1 MTKLSSIRD
10 LRKIQTAYGILNSAG
25 FDNTAIET
33 FEKEFDVVF
42 NKADAVKL
50 IVEPGSGTII
60 KANSTACK
68 FYGYELEDLLKKK
81 ITEINKLN
89 EEEVIIEFNRQKKEG
104 RDFFNNKQEVS
115 TGEIVDV
122 EVRSASVYHKSKKC
136 FYFLIHEAKKETKKK
151 NIHLDMYNKMTSEV
165 SDDMHDTNKLMI
177 SEGLEL
183 IEKNARDLI
192 MLTSKLAE
200 SENKLRELNAS
211 KDRFFS
217 IISHD
222 IKNHFAAILGLSRLL
237 TKPEYNDEPV
247 KRNETATNLHESSK
261 RLYSLLENLLE
272 WAKLQRDEL
281 VMEPV
286 DFNIHAVG
294 QEATDLIGLKAE
306 TKKIT
311 ISNDIDPKMR
321 VFADKNMIKTV
332 LRNLVSNAVN
342 FTENGGHVII
352 DSSLEGNELII
363 RIIDNGIGIN
373 ADNIKKLFRIDE
385 KVIGRTTDGGK
396 GTGLGLILCREFIE
410 KNGGSMWVESELS
423 KGSVFS
429 FSLPIL
435 PPKKKQNGNS
445 SLNVI
450 DFTRLN

>member
-1 MTKLSSIRD
+1 
-10 LRKIQTAYGILNSAG
+10 LNS
-25 FDNTAIET
+25 
-33 FEKEFDVVF
+33 
-42 NKADAVKL
+42 
-50 IVEPGSGTII
+50 II
-60 KANSTACK
+60 TSNSSACK
-68 FYGYELEDLLKKK
+68 FYGYENEDLLKKK

-104 RDFFNNKQEVS
+104 RDYFNNRQEIS
-115 TGEIVDV
+115 SGEILKV
-122 EVRSASVYHKSKKC
+122 EVRSATVYYKNKKC
-136 FYFLIHEAKKETKKK
+136 FYFLIHEAKDEKK
-151 NIHLDMYNKMTSEV
+151 NLHLDMYNKMTSEA
-165 SDDMHDTNKLMI
+165 SADMHDTNKLMI

-237 TKPEYNDEPV
+237 TKPEYNDDSE

-261 RLYSLLENLLE
+261 KLYSLLENLLE

-281 VMEPV
+281 VMEPE
-286 DFNIHAVG
+286 DFNIYSVG
-294 QEATDLIGLKAE
+294 QEAIDLIGLKAE

-311 ISNDIDPKMR
+311 INNGIDQKTK

-342 FTENGGHVII
+342 FTENGGHVNLE
-352 DSSLEGNELII
+352 SSLEGNELIVKV
-363 RIIDNGIGIN
+363 IDNGIGITSEN
-373 ADNIKKLFRIDE
+373 LSKLFRIDE
-385 KVIGRTTDGGK
+385 KVIGRTTEGGK
-396 GTGLGLILCREFIE
+396 GTGLGLILCREFVE
-410 KNGGSMWVESELS
+410 KNGGNMWVESELS

-435 PPKKKQNGNS
+435 PPKKKQNGTS

>member
-10 LRKIQTAYGILNSAG
+10 LRKIQTAYGALCDAE
-25 FDNTAIET
+25 FDKNAVET
-33 FEKEFDVVF
+33 FEKEFDSVF
-42 NKADAVKL
+42 DKDDAVKL
-50 IVEPGSGTII
+50 IVEPGSGQII
-60 KANSTACK
+60 KANLAACN
-68 FYGYELEDLLKKK
+68 FYGYEIEEMLKKK
-81 ITEINKLN
+81 ITEINKLS

-104 RDFFNNKQEVS
+104 RDYFNNRQQIS
-115 TGEIVDV
+115 SGELRKV
-122 EVRSASVYHKSKKC
+122 EVRSATVFCRNKKC
-136 FYFLIHEAKKETKKK
+136 FYFLIHEAESESKQK
-151 NIHLDMYNKMTSEV
+151 NIHLDMYNKMTSEMNT
-165 SDDMHDTNKLMI
+165 DLHDTNKLMI

-200 SENKLRELNAS
+200 SENMLRELNAS

-237 TKPEYNDEPV
+237 VKPEYNDDYE
-247 KRNETATNLHESSK
+247 KRIETATNLHESSK
-261 RLYSLLENLLE
+261 KLYSLLENLLE

-281 VMEPV
+281 VMEPA
-286 DFNIHAVG
+286 DFNIHDVA
-294 QEATDLIGLKAE
+294 QEAVDLIGLKAE
-306 TKKIT
+306 TKKISIT
-311 ISNDIDPKMR
+311 NNIDSRKK

-332 LRNLVSNAVN
+332 LRNLLSNAVN
-342 FTENGGHVII
+342 FTENGGSVTLE
-352 DSSLEGNELII
+352 SELEGNEMII
-363 RIIDNGIGIN
+363 SVKDNGIGIN
-373 ADNIKKLFRIDE
+373 PESIHKLFRIDE
-385 KVIGRTTDGGK
+385 KVINRNTEGGK

-410 KNGGSMWVESELS
+410 KNGGNMWVESEES
-423 KGSVFS
+423 KGSAFS

-435 PPKKKQNGNS
+435 PPRKKQNGTS

>member
-10 LRKIQTAYGILNSAG
+10 LRKIQTAYGELSDAG
-25 FDNTAIET
+25 FDNIAVET
-33 FEKEFDVVF
+33 FEKEFDTIF
-42 NKADAVKL
+42 DKADAVKL
-50 IVEPGSGTII
+50 IVEPGSGQII

-68 FYGYELEDLLKKK
+68 FYGYDIEELLKKK
-81 ITEINKLN
+81 ITEINKLS

-104 RDFFNNKQEVS
+104 RDYFINRQQIS
-115 TGEIVDV
+115 TGDIIKV
-122 EVRSASVYHKSKKC
+122 EVRSATVFCRNKKC
-136 FYFLIHEAKKETKKK
+136 FYFLIHEAGTEKKPK
-151 NIHLDMYNKMTSEV
+151 NLHLDMYNKMTVEP
-165 SDDMHDTNKLMI
+165 DADMHDTNKLMI

-237 TKPEYNDEPV
+237 VKPEYNEDND
-247 KRNETATNLHESSK
+247 KRIETATNLHESSK
-261 RLYSLLENLLE
+261 KLYSLLENLLE

-281 VMEPV
+281 VVEPG
-286 DFNIHAVG
+286 DFNIHDVA
-294 QEATDLIGLKAE
+294 QEAIDLIGLKAE
-306 TKKIT
+306 TKKIS
-311 ISNDIDPKMR
+311 IKNDIDNRKK

-332 LRNLVSNAVN
+332 LRNLLSNAVN
-342 FTENGGHVII
+342 FTESGGSVTLE
-352 DSSLEGNELII
+352 SELEGNELII
-363 RIIDNGIGIN
+363 SVKDNGVGIN
-373 ADNIKKLFRIDE
+373 PDSIHKLFRIDE
-385 KVIGRTTDGGK
+385 KVISRNTEGGK

-410 KNGGSMWVESELS
+410 KNGGNMWVQSEVS
-423 KGSVFS
+423 KGSIFS
-429 FSLPIL
+429 FSLPVL
-435 PPKKKQNGNS
+435 PPRKKQNGTS